1 MDVSPVTLSARAE
14 ALFTSA
20 LQRSDRPTAGQ
31 IRDAIAASLRFHG
44 GSDGCAAALAAEYG
58 EHPETASARMRWA
71 LSLAAAA

>member
-20 LQRSDRPTAGQ
+20 LQRSDRPSVGQ
-31 IRDAIAASLRFHG
+31 IRDAIAASLRIHG
-44 GSDGCAAALAAEYG
+44 GPDGCAAVLAAEYG